1 MFLSTFD
8 AKNERSLLKTKSFFL
23 MNKFMINI
31 LVIKR
36 SDEQIDQGTGRFESA
51 LRSEMVRVS

>member
-1 MFLSTFD
+1 
-8 AKNERSLLKTKSFFL
+8 
-23 MNKFMINI
+23 MINI

-36 SDEQIDQGTGRFESA
+36 SDEQIDQGAGRFESA